1 MDILRGLNHVDEG
14 LLAEAA
20 REEKRKRVSPAVWGG
35 LAACAAL
42 AALLLGPG
50 LAQLPRGPVKYGN
63 TGLSVPAGTPG
74 ASVSVALP
82 GGEENPPLSI
92 LPGTGE
98 AGGPSGPVTLPG
110 GEENPPPSVLPET
123 GQAGSASVLPWPGGE
138 ENPPPSVVPYPGE
151 GGAPVV
157 TVPLIVE
164 DYESSASACYATPKN
179 GKAGLSIPLREAM
192 EAYGSGAQYRVAM
205 QLFADE
211 RPLDLTGPEAA
222 SEIQRLAELGF
233 DAAYEEAYRDGELY
247 SAAVPLH
254 ATWEQLTDFPVS
266 PELGTMIFLY
276 RELIR

>member
-1 MDILRGLNHVDEG
+1 MDEG

-20 REEKRKRVSPAVWGG
+20 REGKRKRPSPAVWGG

-50 LAQLPRGPVKYGN
+50 LAQLPRGPVKYAN
-63 TGLSVPAGTPG
+63 TSPSASAGLSAAPAGAPG
-74 ASVSVALP
+74 A
-82 GGEENPPLSI
+82 
-92 LPGTGE
+92 
-98 AGGPSGPVTLPG
+98 SGPVTLPG
-110 GEENPPPSVLPET
+110 GEENPPPSVLPDT
-123 GQAGSASVLPWPGGE
+123 GEGGSASVLP
-138 ENPPPSVVPYPGE
+138 YPGE
-151 GGAPVV
+151 GESPAV
-157 TVPLIVE
+157 TALIIVE
-164 DYESSASACYATPKN
+164 DYRSTAIACYATPKN

-211 RPLDLTGPEAA
+211 QPLDLTGPEAA

-247 SAAVPLH
+247 SAAVTLH
-254 ATWEQLTDFPVS
+254 ATREQLTDFPVS

-276 RELIR
+276 REFFR